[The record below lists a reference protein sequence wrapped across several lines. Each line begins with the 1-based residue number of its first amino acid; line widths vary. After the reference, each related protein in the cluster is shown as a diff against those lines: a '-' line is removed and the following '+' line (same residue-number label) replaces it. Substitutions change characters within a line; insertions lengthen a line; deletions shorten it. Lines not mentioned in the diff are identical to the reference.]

1 MSRVTIFFW
10 FRLLKVTFIPEAAA
24 ATQAAEAAE
33 VAAATAE
40 AEALEVT
47 AAVSS
52 YKCQLSSYNTGRL
65 FPVSV

>member
-40 AEALEVT
+40 ELEGVG
-47 AAVSS
+47 AVSS